1 MVVKITSNHLI
12 SGPPLHRI
20 SFSCSGG
27 MQNKAFQDKTP
38 TPLHES
44 DAMAPRPIGRHQ
56 VMRLTHVRT
65 KRIGSGSCSTLGPE
79 VRGGTQNAIIQKIT
93 ERLSHHSTGQP
104 FRNLIIFSQL
114 RATEKPMF
122 SEGGYNIRFLQSVDN
137 QQKC

>member
-12 SGPPLHRI
+12 SGPPLHKI

-65 KRIGSGSCSTLGPE
+65 KRIGSEFLMFAVAHNAQSLNTLPKG
-79 VRGGTQNAIIQKIT
+79 VSSLQ
-93 ERLSHHSTGQP
+93 GQ
-104 FRNLIIFSQL
+104 RFS
-114 RATEKPMF
+114 A
-122 SEGGYNIRFLQSVDN
+122 
-137 QQKC
+137 